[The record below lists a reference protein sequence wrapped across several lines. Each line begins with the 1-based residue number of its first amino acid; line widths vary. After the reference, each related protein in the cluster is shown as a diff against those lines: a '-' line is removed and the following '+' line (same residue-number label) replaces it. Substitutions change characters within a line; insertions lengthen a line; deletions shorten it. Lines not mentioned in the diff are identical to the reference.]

1 MPNNSL
7 PTPKYPNTANKGG
20 LPTPKYPAAN
30 AKANNTK
37 ANAAPKKPAGKKPQ
51 KAKAMTKNELKKA
64 ISDKCGVTVVA
75 AGEFLDALTQ
85 IALDQLGD
93 DSVTD
98 FSVPG
103 LVKLKKKI
111 KPARPAGNRM
121 NPFTKQMQ
129 HVDAKPASVVIKAT
143 PLKTVK
149 GVVS

>member
-7 PTPKYPNTANKGG
+7 PTPKYANTANKGG
-20 LPTPKYPAAN
+20 LPTPKYAN
-30 AKANNTK
+30 TANTK
-37 ANAAPKKPAGKKPQ
+37 AANTKAATPKAAGKKP
-51 KAKAMTKNELKKA
+51 KAMTKNELKKA
-64 ISDKCGVTVVA
+64 IADKCGVTVVA

-85 IALDQLGD
+85 IATDQLGD
-93 DSVTD
+93 TAVTD
-98 FSVPG
+98 FSIPG

-111 KPARPAGNRM
+111 KPARPAGERM

-143 PLKTVK
+143 PLKTAK